1 MSDTPVSLV
10 FWHSTGAP
18 RIYSQQDTN
27 QSISLVDMPKG
38 FFFLLY
44 FGDGVL

>member
-1 MSDTPVSLV
+1 MSDTPVSPV

-18 RIYSQQDTN
+18 RIYSQQHTN
-27 QSISLVDMPKG
+27 QSILLVDMPKG